1 MTEEEKKAHFTAAQ
15 LGLPPPRQKKKTWM
29 DSLDDRM
36 MRLKYSDE
44 SMIHFKKSKN
54 YLNIAKM
61 NFRDTSDCV
70 NGVFE
75 INEAEIDDEAK
86 KESQK
91 SIADELNALKS

>member
-1 MTEEEKKAHFTAAQ
+1 
-15 LGLPPPRQKKKTWM
+15 M

-44 SMIHFKKSKN
+44 SMIHFRKSKN

-61 NFRDTSDCV
+61 NFKDNSDCV

-75 INEAEIDDEAK
+75 INEAELENEPK
-86 KESQK
+86 KES
-91 SIADELNALKS
+91 

>member
-1 MTEEEKKAHFTAAQ
+1 MTEEDLNAKITAKE
-15 LGLPPPRQKKKTWM
+15 LGLAPARMKKKTWM

-44 SMIHFKKSKN
+44 SMIHFRKSKN

-61 NFRDTSDCV
+61 QFKDTSDCV

-75 INEAEIDDEAK
+75 VDENEIEQEA
-86 KESQK
+86 
-91 SIADELNALKS
+91 L